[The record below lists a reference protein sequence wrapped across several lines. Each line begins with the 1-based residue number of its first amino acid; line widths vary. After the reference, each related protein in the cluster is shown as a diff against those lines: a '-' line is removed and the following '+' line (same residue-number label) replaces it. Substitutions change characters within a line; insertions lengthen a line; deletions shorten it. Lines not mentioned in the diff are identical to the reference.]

1 MKNLIIIIFL
11 ILIVPAKITNRA
23 MAELLFR
30 DNFQDTTQWRFV
42 SDEVMGGRSSGSVA
56 YAKKN
61 GMHIALLSG
70 NVTTE
75 NNGGFI
81 QIRKDLQNIDLK
93 KARFLKITAKGNNQK
108 YFIHLRTSWMMFPW
122 QYYQTEFYVRRAFK
136 EFNIPIS
143 QFRRSDF
150 LLSKSITPKNIISI
164 GLVAFGRDHQAKLYV
179 KEVAFYK

>member
-164 GLVAFGRDHQAKLYV
+164 GLVAFGRDHRAELSV
-179 KEVAFYK
+179 KEIAFYK